1 MHGVDPAG
9 EVMSGD
15 DHLGR
20 AHTPFEQPWWL
31 DAVAPGSWGEV
42 VVERQGEPVA
52 RLPYVRK
59 RKLGFTVLTQP
70 PLTRF
75 VGPWLRPSTGKYA
88 KQLGVECELMGEL
101 IKQLPPHDVY
111 RGSFAPA
118 VTNWLPF
125 YWAGF
130 EATVRY
136 TYRLNDL
143 SDPDKLWAEVGGNVR
158 SRVRRAQDQVEIRT
172 DVCLDDVLRINR
184 MLFERQGLSPP
195 FDDDTGPPPRR
206 RLSAARCAAD
216 RRRRR
221 RAGPGVFGAVPRTGR
236 HDDVPALRRHRPGV
250 AVERR
255 EQPRRLGGD
264 PACLREV
271 AAFRLPRFDDRVRG
285 TGQPVV
291 RRSAGALL
299 LRVAG
304 ASARA
309 GAVGDPGG
317 VGASDPG
324 AAASGDGRIGV
335 GGPIGASRQASWA
348 APA

>member
-9 EVMSGD
+9 EVMSDD

-59 RKLGFTVLTQP
+59 RKLGLTVLTQP

-88 KQLGVECELMGEL
+88 KRLGVECELMGEL

-195 FDDDTGPPPRR
+195 FDDDLAH
-206 RLSAARCAAD
+206 RLDDACRQRDARQIVAAVDARGRVYSALYLVRDATTTYLLFGGTDPELRSSGVNSLVVWEAI
-216 RRRRR
+216 R
-221 RAGPGVFGAVPRTGR
+221 RACEKSQHFDFLGSMIESVERVNRSFGARQVPYFFVSR
-236 HDDVPALRRHRPGV
+236 ARPHARV
-250 AVERR
+250 LLATR
-255 EQPRRLGGD
+255 E
-264 PACLREV
+264 
-271 AAFRLPRFDDRVRG
+271 
-285 TGQPVV
+285 
-291 RRSAGALL
+291 
-299 LRVAG
+299 

-309 GAVGDPGG
+309 TRVLRHRGMGG
-317 VGASDPG
+317 SA
-324 AAASGDGRIGV
+324 
-335 GGPIGASRQASWA
+335 
-348 APA
+348 